1 MPLLNGTYGYGLITK
16 SLHWLTVMLVAAQ
29 FVVGY
34 TMVAGAGGGPG
45 RGGDSSPVE
54 PDRRGEGGE
63 RFPDGVRPPFGEPAP
78 FGERPSDGV
87 GFPGGERF
95 GERGGL
101 LPVHVMLGLL
111 IIAVA
116 LVRLAWR
123 RATPLPP
130 WAPHL
135 TAGERRWL
143 HASEVS
149 LLTMLIVMP
158 ATGLLLVFVGG
169 GLVPLHIAAHVLF
182 FVALA
187 AHVGLVARRRLLRR
201 ML

>member
-1 MPLLNGTYGYGLITK
+1 MPLVNGTYGYGLVTK
-16 SLHWLTVMLVAAQ
+16 SLHWLTVLLVAAQ

-34 TMVAGAGGGPG
+34 TMDADGGGPG
-45 RGGDSSPVE
+45 RGGDSPAVE
-54 PDRRGEGGE
+54 RDWGFPDGD
-63 RFPDGVRPPFGEPAP
+63 RFPDGGRPPVGERPS
-78 FGERPSDGV
+78 FGERPPDAAR
-87 GFPGGERF
+87 FPGSERF
-95 GERGGL
+95 GGRGGL
-101 LPVHVMLGLL
+101 LPVHVALGLL

-130 WAPHL
+130 WAPQL

-158 ATGLLLVFVGG
+158 ATGLVLVFVGS